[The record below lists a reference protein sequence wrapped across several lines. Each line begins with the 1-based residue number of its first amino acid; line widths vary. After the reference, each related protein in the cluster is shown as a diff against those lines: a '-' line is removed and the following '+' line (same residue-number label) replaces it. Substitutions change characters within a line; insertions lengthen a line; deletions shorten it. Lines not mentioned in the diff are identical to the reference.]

1 MSKKKPLH
9 IVFFIITIVFIIC
22 ALISYIIYINQMKE
36 PTDIIPDFFISISSL
51 VISFIALIIALITY
65 FSIDSVN
72 NVTSMEGNVLE
83 NPNYTIAYSEM
94 IKSFSNCKVKSEF
107 EKKLLEKVC
116 PAFNNKTLTCIQFA
130 DFIQNVID
138 HIIWFA
144 YVDFKGAQL
153 RNECTKLI
161 QYLERELQ
169 RYSSLSNGLQY
180 ILNENIKLIK
190 YVLDYQ
196 EERSL
201 NRDTVCR
208 LEDIRGKMLQNPISQ
223 IVYYNYLGLYYR
235 NKANT
240 LLRQCNSQNNE
251 FSFEYMKSILQYN
264 YNPKVV
270 KEINILLNRARFNFD
285 LADELAKTDI
295 LWQGYTQYN
304 LARTFVMEYLINTTV
319 EDLTYNYA
327 RSALSVRDVVCFLYR
342 SANDSYLNE
351 MFYKEYTYADN
362 LLKEF
367 KKLTTF
373 VNDKVSS

>member
-1 MSKKKPLH
+1 
-9 IVFFIITIVFIIC
+9 
-22 ALISYIIYINQMKE
+22 MKE

-94 IKSFSNCKVKSEF
+94 LKSFSNCKVELEF
-107 EKKLLEKVC
+107 EKKLLEKVN
-116 PAFNNKTLTCIQFA
+116 PVLNYKNLTCIQFA

-144 YVDFKGAQL
+144 YVDFKNAQI

-161 QYLERELQ
+161 QSLERELQ
-169 RYSSLSNGLQY
+169 RYSSLSNGIQY

-223 IVYYNYLGLYYR
+223 IIYYNYLGLYYR

-240 LLRQCNSQNNE
+240 LFRPCNSKYNE
-251 FSFEYMKSILQYN
+251 FSFEYMKSIIEYN
-264 YNPKVV
+264 YDPKVV
-270 KEINILLNRARFNFD
+270 KEINILLNRAHCNFD

-295 LWQGYTQYN
+295 LWQGYIQYN
-304 LARTFVMEYLINTTV
+304 LARTFVMEYLINATA
-319 EDLTYNYA
+319 EDLTCNYA
-327 RSALSVRDVVCFLYR
+327 RSALSVRDAVCFLYR
-342 SANDSYLNE
+342 SADDSYLNE

-367 KKLTTF
+367 KKLTDF

>member
-1 MSKKKPLH
+1 
-9 IVFFIITIVFIIC
+9 
-22 ALISYIIYINQMKE
+22 MKE